1 MRENCLSDALERW
14 LMNRYFLAMM
24 LVLVFAA
31 NIFAQGQTNTRAQ
44 AYYHFSKA
52 RLLDDQGQANQ
63 AIDEYKK
70 ALELEPNN
78 SLIYSEMAESYARNN
93 KVREAAETANKA
105 IQIDADNIEAHKLL
119 STIYLQIIGKANA
132 QQPPSVD
139 TINTAIHEFEE
150 IVRIDPSERQSF
162 LMLGRL
168 YQIKGDRDKATD
180 IYKTFLGIEPGSE
193 EGVTALAKLHMDAG
207 NYKEAVGLLEAF
219 VKRSPESDGA
229 LQTLGEAYSELQEY
243 GKAAD
248 AYKRAGEL
256 DPDDIEIKKAEAQA
270 LFLSDQIDAA
280 SALYQDLVKAE
291 PEDGIALLR
300 LGQIYRRQMKY
311 DLARQNLQK
320 AAQAFPD
327 SIETQ
332 FNLVLLDRDEGLLQ
346 EALKRANEIL
356 KKTEKSNG
364 RYTEAE
370 KQNRRIFLI
379 NEAILHQTLG
389 NYNEAVKTFT
399 DVKTLTNEK
408 DGRVDALIIETYR
421 ISKNLDK
428 ALQYSEQALAESP
441 NNRQLQIVHAD
452 IISEKGKVDEG
463 IKALQQMQKGNDE
476 DLDILSAMVG
486 VYQRAKKYGEA
497 QNLLNTAAARF
508 PTEEQVYFLQGSLYE
523 KQKKYN
529 EAEKAFRKALD
540 LQKDDPG
547 VLNYLGYMFADQG
560 IHLDEAESMI
570 QKAVRA
576 DPTNG
581 AYLDSLG
588 WVYFKQNR
596 LDLAEQYLKKA
607 LIFVITDSSIH
618 DHLGEVYFR
627 TKRYDEARNEWNKS
641 LQLATEQEE
650 IDKIKKKLDE
660 LRTTKA
666 AKK

>member
-1 MRENCLSDALERW
+1 
-14 LMNRYFLAMM
+14 MNRYFLAMM

-93 KVREAAETANKA
+93 KVREASETANKA

-119 STIYLQIIGKANA
+119 STIYLQIIGRANA

-256 DPDDIEIKKAEAQA
+256 EPDDIEIKKAEAQA

-280 SALYQDLVKAE
+280 SALYQELVKAE

-399 DVKTLTNEK
+399 EVKTLTNEK

-560 IHLDEAESMI
+560 IHLDEAEAMI

-596 LDLAEQYLKKA
+596 LDLAEQFLKKA

-618 DHLGEVYFR
+618 DHLAEVYFR